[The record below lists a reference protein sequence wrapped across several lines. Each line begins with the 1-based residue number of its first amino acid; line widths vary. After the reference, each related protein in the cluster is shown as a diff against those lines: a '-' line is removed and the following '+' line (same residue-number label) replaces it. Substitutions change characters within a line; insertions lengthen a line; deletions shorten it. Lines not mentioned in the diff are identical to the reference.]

1 LSLLIVLAFFAAVTL
16 ASDEAKPHA
25 TENTTT
31 EAHSSKHKDA
41 GHEANA
47 HGEEHKGGAHDE
59 NDIYVKDSTG
69 NIIKDESG
77 TRKVDAG
84 KLFNNILHHLE
95 DTYELHFMK
104 AHVGLPVMFT
114 DDHGFH
120 FFSSMHALEES
131 GEYKLKNLHK
141 YEEQRKKSQFFWTS
155 PWERVDGGDM
165 GFTLDLSLTANR
177 AFMLL
182 TALILII
189 VISMAGKRAK
199 TAIVPKGLHNVVESL
214 VVYVRD
220 EIVYPNVDKKWAD
233 KFMSFFL
240 TVFFFIFTMNL
251 LGLFP
256 LAKTPT
262 GAISVTMALALCTFV
277 LTQIAGLRAMGA
289 KEYFKHF
296 TGGLLEMELPLVMK
310 VILICIM
317 VPIEFIGLFTKPFA
331 LMVRLFANMT
341 AGHIVIGS
349 LIGLAILFQSVIAG
363 FAVSVPFALF
373 IYLLELLV
381 AFLQAYVFTM
391 LSSVFIGMMA
401 HEHHEEH
408 GEGHGDEHGEP
419 AHAH

>member
-1 LSLLIVLAFFAAVTL
+1 MNKLRISFLFLLSFFALTL
-16 ASDEAKPHA
+16 KASDDKPHA
-25 TENTTT
+25 IVNN
-31 EAHSSKHKDA
+31 ASD
-41 GHEANA
+41 NA
-47 HGEEHKGGAHDE
+47 HTSGHSAAPHGEAEHKSGGHDE
-59 NDIYVKDSTG
+59 NDIFVKDSTG
-69 NIIKDESG
+69 NIVKDESG
-77 TRKVDAG
+77 GNKVDAG

-104 AHVGLPVMFT
+104 AHVGLPVIFT
-114 DDHGFH
+114 DNHGFH
-120 FFSSMHALEES
+120 FFSTMHALEES
-131 GEYKLKNLHK
+131 GEYKLKDLHQ

-155 PWERVDGGDM
+155 PWERVDGSDM

-182 TALILII
+182 TALILLI
-189 VISMAGKRAK
+189 VVGLAGKKAK
-199 TAIVPKGLHNVVESL
+199 TSIIPKGIHNVVESF

-256 LAKTPT
+256 LSKTPT

-277 LTQIAGLRAMGA
+277 LTQIAGLRAMGVG
-289 KEYFKHF
+289 EYFKHF

-391 LSSVFIGMMA
+391 LSAVFIGMMA

-408 GEGHGDEHGEP
+408 GDGHGEP
-419 AHAH
+419 AHSH

>member
-1 LSLLIVLAFFAAVTL
+1 MNKLRISFLFLLAFATLSLR
-16 ASDEAKPHA
+16 ASDDAKTHA
-25 TENTTT
+25 IANTT
-31 EAHSSKHKDA
+31 K
-41 GHEANA
+41 NA
-47 HGEEHKGGAHDE
+47 HTTGHSETPNGAPHEGGAHDE
-59 NDIYVKDSTG
+59 NDIYVKDS
-69 NIIKDESG
+69 SG
-77 TRKVDAG
+77 MIVTDASGGKKVNAG

-95 DTYELHFMK
+95 DTYELHIVK
-104 AHVGLPVMFT
+104 AHIGLPVMFT
-114 DDHGFH
+114 DNHGFH
-120 FFSSMHALEES
+120 FFTSMHSLEES
-131 GEYKLKNLHK
+131 GEYKLKDLHQ
-141 YEEQRKKSQFFWTS
+141 YEQQRKKSQFFWTS
-155 PWERVDGGDM
+155 PWERVDGADM

-177 AFMLL
+177 FFMLL
-182 TALILII
+182 TAVILII
-189 VISMAGKRAK
+189 VVGIAGKKAK
-199 TAIVPKGLHNVVESL
+199 RSIIPKGLHNLVESL

-220 EIVYPNVDKKWAD
+220 EIVYPNIDKKWAD
-233 KFMSFFL
+233 KFMPFFL
-240 TVFFFIFTMNL
+240 TVFFFILMMNL
-251 LGLFP
+251 KGLLP

-262 GAISVTMALALCTFV
+262 GAISVTLALALCTFV
-277 LTQIAGLRAMGA
+277 LTQIAGFRAMGA

-391 LSSVFIGMMA
+391 LSAVFIGMMA

-408 GEGHGDEHGEP
+408 SESHGEP
-419 AHAH
+419 AHSH

>member
-1 LSLLIVLAFFAAVTL
+1 MNKLRISFLFLLSFFALTL
-16 ASDEAKPHA
+16 KASDDKPHA
-25 TENTTT
+25 IVNTT
-31 EAHSSKHKDA
+31 SKDA
-41 GHEANA
+41 HTSGHSEAPA
-47 HGEEHKGGAHDE
+47 TSDAKHESGAHDE
-59 NDIYVKDSTG
+59 NDIFVKDSTG
-69 NIIKDESG
+69 TVVTDESG
-77 TRKVDAG
+77 GKKVDAG

-104 AHVGLPVMFT
+104 AHIGLPVMFT
-114 DDHGFH
+114 DNHGFH
-120 FFSSMHALEES
+120 FFGSMHSLEES
-131 GEYKLKNLHK
+131 GEYKLKNLHE
-141 YEEQRKKSQFFWTS
+141 YEQQRKKSQFFWTS
-155 PWERVDGGDM
+155 PWERVDGADM

-182 TALILII
+182 TALILLI
-189 VISMAGKRAK
+189 VVGLAGKKAK
-199 TAIVPKGLHNVVESL
+199 TSIIPKGIHNIVESF

-262 GAISVTMALALCTFV
+262 GAISVTLALALCTFV
-277 LTQIAGLRAMGA
+277 LTQIAGIRAMGVG
-289 KEYFKHF
+289 EYFKHF

-391 LSSVFIGMMA
+391 LSAVFIGMMA

-408 GEGHGDEHGEP
+408 SESHSEP
-419 AHAH
+419 AHSH

>member
-1 LSLLIVLAFFAAVTL
+1 MNKLRISFLFLLSFFALTL
-16 ASDEAKPHA
+16 KASDDKPHA
-25 TENTTT
+25 IATTDST
-31 EAHSSKHKDA
+31 
-41 GHEANA
+41 NA
-47 HGEEHKGGAHDE
+47 HTSGHSEAPHSEAKHESGAHDE
-59 NDIYVKDSTG
+59 NDIFVKDATG
-69 NIIKDESG
+69 NIVKDESG
-77 TRKVDAG
+77 GNKVDAG

-114 DDHGFH
+114 DSHGFH

-131 GEYKLKNLHK
+131 GEYKLKDLHH

-155 PWERVDGGDM
+155 PWERVDGADM

-182 TALILII
+182 TALILLI
-189 VISMAGKRAK
+189 VVSLAGKKAK
-199 TAIVPKGLHNVVESL
+199 TSIIPKGIHNIVESF

-256 LAKTPT
+256 LSKTPT

-277 LTQIAGLRAMGA
+277 LTQIAGLRAMGVG
-289 KEYFKHF
+289 EYFKHF

-391 LSSVFIGMMA
+391 LSAVFIGMMA

-408 GEGHGDEHGEP
+408 GDGHSEP
-419 AHAH
+419 AHSH

>member
-1 LSLLIVLAFFAAVTL
+1 MNKLRISFLFLLSFFALTL
-16 ASDEAKPHA
+16 KASDDKPHA
-25 TENTTT
+25 IVNTT
-31 EAHSSKHKDA
+31 SKDA
-41 GHEANA
+41 NTSGHSEAPA
-47 HGEEHKGGAHDE
+47 SKDAKHESGAHDE
-59 NDIYVKDSTG
+59 NDIFVKDSTG
-69 NIIKDESG
+69 TVVTDESG
-77 TRKVDAG
+77 GKKVDAG

-104 AHVGLPVMFT
+104 AHIGLPVMFT
-114 DDHGFH
+114 DNHGFH
-120 FFSSMHALEES
+120 FFGSMHSLEES
-131 GEYKLKNLHK
+131 GEYKLKNLHE
-141 YEEQRKKSQFFWTS
+141 YEQQRKKSQFFWTS
-155 PWERVDGGDM
+155 PWERVDRADM

-182 TALILII
+182 TALILLI
-189 VISMAGKRAK
+189 VVGLAGKKAK
-199 TAIVPKGLHNVVESL
+199 TSIIPKGIHNVVESF

-262 GAISVTMALALCTFV
+262 GAISVTLALALCTFV
-277 LTQIAGLRAMGA
+277 LTQIAGIRAMGVG
-289 KEYFKHF
+289 EYFKHF

-391 LSSVFIGMMA
+391 LSAVFIGMMA

-408 GEGHGDEHGEP
+408 SESHSEP
-419 AHAH
+419 AHSH

>member
-1 LSLLIVLAFFAAVTL
+1 MNKLRISFLFLLSFFALTL
-16 ASDEAKPHA
+16 KASDDKPHA
-25 TENTTT
+25 IVNTT
-31 EAHSSKHKDA
+31 SKDA
-41 GHEANA
+41 HTSGHSEAPATNDA
-47 HGEEHKGGAHDE
+47 KHESGAHDE
-59 NDIYVKDSTG
+59 NDIFVKDSTG
-69 NIIKDESG
+69 TVVTDESG
-77 TRKVDAG
+77 GKKVDAG

-104 AHVGLPVMFT
+104 AHIGLPVMFT
-114 DDHGFH
+114 DNHGFH
-120 FFSSMHALEES
+120 FFGTMHSLEES
-131 GEYKLKNLHK
+131 GEYKLKNLHE
-141 YEEQRKKSQFFWTS
+141 YEQERKKSQFFWTS
-155 PWERVDGGDM
+155 PWERVDGADM

-182 TALILII
+182 TALILLI
-189 VISMAGKRAK
+189 VVGLAGKKAK
-199 TAIVPKGLHNVVESL
+199 TSIIPKGIHNVVESF

-262 GAISVTMALALCTFV
+262 GAISVTLALALCTFV
-277 LTQIAGLRAMGA
+277 LTQIAGIRAMGVG
-289 KEYFKHF
+289 EYFKHF

-331 LMVRLFANMT
+331 LMIRLFANMT

-391 LSSVFIGMMA
+391 LSAVFIGMMA

-408 GEGHGDEHGEP
+408 SESHSEP
-419 AHAH
+419 AHSH